1 MTTTRRN
8 LRTGVSVW
16 QARATRGV
24 PVRTLSRDLDCDV
37 LVVGAGISG
46 ALIAEML
53 GDAGHDVVIVDRRG
67 PFKGSTSAN
76 TALVQYEIDTP
87 LIKLRRKIGE
97 DRAMRAWSRSH
108 RALHGLAARTRALRI
123 ACDLERRDS
132 IYLPGDVLNARD
144 MRQEAEA
151 RRAIGIET
159 GYLTRAELRDRFAI
173 ARQAALLGYDDLAL
187 DPRQLT
193 AGYLRAALDL
203 GVRVYAPVNVTG
215 VEAGARRVR
224 ARTGHGPVIRCRT
237 LIYATGYELSPAIP
251 HKGHRVISTYAMATR
266 PQPRR
271 LWPERCLV
279 WEAADPYL
287 YMRATR
293 DGRVVVGGEDEE
305 FSDAEARD
313 ALLPK
318 KIETIRAKLG
328 RLFPKLDTTPAFQW
342 AGSFGATDTG
352 LPVIGEI
359 PRMKN
364 CWAVLGYGGNGITYS
379 RIAAEIIRTTLA
391 GLADPDAE
399 LYSFRT

>member
-1 MTTTRRN
+1 MTTIRRN

-24 PVRTLSRDLDCDV
+24 PANKLARNLDCDV

-53 GDAGHDVVIVDRRG
+53 SADGHGVVMIDRRG
-67 PFKGSTSAN
+67 PFNGSTAAN

-87 LIKLRRKIGE
+87 LIKLRRKIGA
-97 DRAMRAWSRSH
+97 DGAMRAWSRSH
-108 RALHGLAARTRALRI
+108 RALHGLAARTRALGI
-123 ACDLERRDS
+123 ACDFERRDS
-132 IYLPGDVLNARD
+132 LYLPGDVLGARE
-144 MRQEAEA
+144 MKQEAEA

-159 GYLTRAELRDRFAI
+159 GYLTRSELRARFGI
-173 ARQAALLGYDDLAL
+173 ARQAALLGYDDVAL

-193 AGYLRAALDL
+193 AGYLRAAVRR
-203 GVRVYAPVNVTG
+203 GVKVYAPVDVTA
-215 VEAGARRVR
+215 VEAGARHVR
-224 ARTGHGPVIRCRT
+224 AQTKHGRVIRCRT
-237 LIYATGYELSPAIP
+237 LIYATGYELPRGIP
-251 HKGHRVISTYAMATR
+251 NKGHQIISTYAMATH
-266 PQPRR
+266 PQSRR

-287 YMRATR
+287 YLRTTR
-293 DGRVVVGGEDEE
+293 DGRVVIGGEDEE
-305 FSDAEARD
+305 FSDAQARD
-313 ALLPK
+313 ALLPR
-318 KIETIRAKLG
+318 KIATIRAKLG
-328 RLFPKLDTTPAFQW
+328 RLFPQLDTTPAFQW

-391 GLADPDAE
+391 GQVDPDAA
-399 LYSFRT
+399 LYAFRE